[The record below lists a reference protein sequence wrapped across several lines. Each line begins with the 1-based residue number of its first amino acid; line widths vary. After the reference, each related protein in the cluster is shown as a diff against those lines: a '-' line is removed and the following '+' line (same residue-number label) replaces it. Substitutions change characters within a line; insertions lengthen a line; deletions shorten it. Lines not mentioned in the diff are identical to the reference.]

1 MLSSRPPRN
10 AALEL
15 AQGKG
20 RPWLVLLGSKGWG
33 KTHLASAV
41 VNYRIEHPELA
52 PGKFATAPDIL
63 GELRASYDSDTYEQ
77 VQDMYKTAPL
87 LVIDDLG
94 TEYRKSTGGGL
105 SWTEEQLYQIVD
117 YRYRERLETVVTSN
131 TDMESLDERIADR
144 LLDVGSGAV
153 VTCNLVL
160 PSYRSGKILNG

>member
-1 MLSSRPPRN
+1 MARAAGLQGLGQDALGERGGELSDR
-10 AALEL
+10 
-15 AQGKG
+15 
-20 RPWLVLLGSKGWG
+20 
-33 KTHLASAV
+33 
-41 VNYRIEHPELA
+41 A
-52 PGKFATAPDIL
+52 PGAGGREVRDSARISWAS
-63 GELRASYDSDTYEQ
+63 LRASYDTDTYEQ

-105 SWTEEQLYQIVD
+105 SWAEEQLYQIVD

-153 VTCNLVL
+153 VTCNLVI
-160 PSYRSGKILNG
+160 PSYRSGKVLNG